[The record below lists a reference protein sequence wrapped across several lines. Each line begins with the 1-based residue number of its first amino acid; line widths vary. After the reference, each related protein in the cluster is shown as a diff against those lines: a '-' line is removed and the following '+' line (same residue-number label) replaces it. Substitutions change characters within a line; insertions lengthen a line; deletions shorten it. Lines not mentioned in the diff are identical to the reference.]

1 MFRTKNVGIVVSGA
15 RLNRVTVND
24 EEDQLVVM
32 ETNLLID
39 PWPADLLRELGD
51 DAAAHVFLSDGRIKP
66 ELRDVNIRPMRGALQ
81 RLLFRIALDGD
92 PVTIEPAVVQWLKF
106 TRREKKSQS
115 PWARGVIRV
124 DLEFRDKAV
133 REFLGTRFGQRV
145 FLTSVALEGRLDFDA
160 PAEETAPPPAAGPRL
175 VAPPADPAAGDV
187 LDEGKGGGRGK
198 KRDDVH

>member
-1 MFRTKNVGIVVSGA
+1 M
-15 RLNRVTVND
+15 VND
-24 EEDQLVVM
+24 EDDQLVVM

-51 DAAAHVFLSDGRIKP
+51 DAAAHVFLSDGRVKP
-66 ELRDVNIRPMRGALQ
+66 ELREVKIRPLRGTLQ

-92 PVTIEPAVVQWLKF
+92 PTTIEPAVVQWLKF
-106 TRREKKSQS
+106 TRRENKKAGTV
-115 PWARGVIRV
+115 WARGVIRV

-145 FLTSVALEGRLDFDA
+145 FLTSVALEGQLDFDA
-160 PAEETAPPPAAGPRL
+160 PAEETAPPPPAGPRL
-175 VAPPADPAAGDV
+175 VAPTPDPAAGDV
-187 LDEGKGGGRGK
+187 LDDRKSGGSARGK